1 MAYSRQ
7 PQVVIANGGALKQT
21 PLASSIQPPGIVP
34 VELEAEISSTTG
46 LGVVQVGNGL
56 SITPS
61 GILSVTGSSSSFINV
76 TLTNVDYTATANDYY
91 IGATKKEIDITLP
104 LGIVGRVYIIK
115 NQATGNIKVKTSG
128 GQKIDTA
135 SDKTLGSESSIIVV
149 FDGARWN
156 IIG

>member
-21 PLASSIQPPGIVP
+21 PLVSSQLPPGIVP
-34 VELEAEISSTTG
+34 VELEALIATTTN
-46 LGVVQVGNGL
+46 LGVVQVGSGL

-61 GILSVTGSSSSFINV
+61 GILSATGGSSSFINV
-76 TLTNVDYTATANDYY
+76 TLTNVDYTATAGDYY

-104 LGIVGRVYIIK
+104 LGIVGKVYVVK
-115 NQATGNIKVKTSG
+115 NQVSGNIKVKCSG
-128 GQKIDTA
+128 GQKIDTL

-149 FDGARWN
+149 FDGSRWN
-156 IIG
+156 TI